1 MKAAVNPSSNGFG
14 GGLLARTAGDPTN
27 VSGNTLS
34 APGAAGFPA
43 PQVSTIKE
51 ARNNR
56 GSNEKVPYARL
67 VPMRPSDQIGPLA
80 PLPPSHGVK
89 LKPGYTEN
97 TVKSE
102 FEDLKSGELAWVRGT
117 MIRSYQNT
125 GGTGGVYTSE
135 VAGQVRP
142 GDVYQFG
149 IGPDRFQRLASTSWV
164 ERYFYHTFG
173 DDKIVLSGLS
183 VADADFVAPK
193 NMLYS
198 SELGEFG
205 RPQPDGRGLL
215 QGSVVTNTKDV
226 VYELRQGNGTPP
238 SDPGLRNISDLR
250 CGINTTTTSPF
261 LHGFRMSDALVR
273 SAEDKQK
280 QGEITLHTATDSPPN
295 QFTELPRNYADKL
308 AFTALYS
315 HMRRRGFMSWTPDG
329 LTLSKLASPAD
340 DAMASEELDMRSGQ
354 LFNVAVAGN
363 SIATTW
369 TGDPEMPSMP
379 GDAVYVLIVA
389 DIITETEAGAGEVEE
404 AASNYE
410 GGDKI
415 DKNEEEEHLK
425 KVKAFVDEVRSNK
438 VVAGNTS
445 QAALDAEAAFNAT
458 SEEDFRAIGNLSQE
472 IRTRQKPAGKVTM
485 TNFRLRRATSS
496 YLAKHSEIAVGSA
509 HCRCGLKMGKTDS
522 KVTAQY
528 FIGGWKIGVVL
539 DNAASRAG
547 APAMGVR
554 TAPSSYAIS
563 VNVAVEWV
571 SGDLLFRKYD
581 GGSQRLRGRG
591 EPKAAE
597 RVFQHYTADDDV
609 APPAAAPPLSRR
621 TQSAPVADAARPEL
635 TRTETA
641 APVDMM

>member
-1 MKAAVNPSSNGFG
+1 M
-14 GGLLARTAGDPTN
+14 
-27 VSGNTLS
+27 
-34 APGAAGFPA
+34 
-43 PQVSTIKE
+43 
-51 ARNNR
+51 
-56 GSNEKVPYARL
+56 
-67 VPMRPSDQIGPLA
+67 
-80 PLPPSHGVK
+80 K

-125 GGTGGVYTSE
+125 SGSGNVYPSE
-135 VAGQVRP
+135 TAGQVRP

-183 VADADFVAPK
+183 VADTDFVEVK

-205 RPQPDGRGLL
+205 RPVDNGGRDLL
-215 QGSVVTNTKDV
+215 GGSVVTNTKDV
-226 VYELRQGNGTPP
+226 VYTLRQGNGTPP
-238 SDPGLRNISDLR
+238 SDLGLRNISNLR

-273 SAEDKQK
+273 SAEDKKTQK
-280 QGEITLHTATDSPPN
+280 AVTLHTATDSPPN

-354 LFNVAVAGN
+354 LYNVAVAGN

-389 DIITETEAGAGEVEE
+389 DIITDADAGAGEVGE
-404 AASNYE
+404 AASDYE
-410 GGDKI
+410 GGNKI
-415 DKNEEEEHLK
+415 AENEAEEEHLK

-438 VVAGNTS
+438 VAAGVTS
-445 QAALDAEAAFNAT
+445 QAALNAEAAFNAT
-458 SEEDFRAIGNLSQE
+458 SEEDFTAIANLSQE
-472 IRTRQKPAGKVTM
+472 IRTGEKPAGKVTM
-485 TNFRLRRATSS
+485 ANFRLRRATSS

-509 HCRCGLKMGKTDS
+509 HCRCGLKMGKTGS

-591 EPKAAE
+591 EPKAAAD
-597 RVFQHYTADDDV
+597 RIFQQYTADDDIDPPPAAV
-609 APPAAAPPLSRR
+609 PPPPAAVPPPTAPAAAP
-621 TQSAPVADAARPEL
+621 APAPADAPAD
-635 TRTETA
+635 A
-641 APVDMM
+641 GGV

>member
-1 MKAAVNPSSNGFG
+1 MIAAVNQSSNGFG

-43 PQVSTIKE
+43 PQVGTVKE

-67 VPMRPSDQIGPLA
+67 VPMRPSDQIGPLP

-102 FEDLKSGELAWVRGT
+102 FEDLKSGELAWVRGN

-125 GGTGGVYTSE
+125 SGTGDVYTSE
-135 VAGQVRP
+135 VRSDVRP

-173 DDKIVLSGLS
+173 DDKILLSGLS
-183 VADADFVAPK
+183 VADDDFVDLK
-193 NMLYS
+193 HMLYS

-205 RPQPDGRGLL
+205 RPKPDGRNLL

-226 VYELRQGNGTPP
+226 VYALRQGNGTPP

-273 SAEDKQK
+273 SAEDKK
-280 QGEITLHTATDSPPN
+280 TQGAVTLHTATDSPPN

-354 LFNVAVAGN
+354 LYNVAVAGN

-389 DIITETEAGAGEVEE
+389 DIITEADASEVEGGDRK
-404 AASNYE
+404 YE

-415 DKNEEEEHLK
+415 DEKKEDEEEHLK

-438 VVAGNTS
+438 VVAGTTS
-445 QAALDAEAAFNAT
+445 QAALNAEAAFNAT
-458 SEEDFRAIGNLSQE
+458 SDEDFAAIANLSQQ
-472 IRTRQKPAGKVTM
+472 IRTGEKPAGKVTM
-485 TNFRLRRATSS
+485 ANFRLRRATSS

-509 HCRCGLKMGKTDS
+509 HCRCGLKMGKAGS

-591 EPKAAE
+591 EPKPPAE
-597 RVFQHYTADDDV
+597 RIFRQYTEDDDV
-609 APPAAAPPLSRR
+609 DPPPAAAPGD
-621 TQSAPVADAARPEL
+621 APAAAGGR
-635 TRTETA
+635 
-641 APVDMM
+641 